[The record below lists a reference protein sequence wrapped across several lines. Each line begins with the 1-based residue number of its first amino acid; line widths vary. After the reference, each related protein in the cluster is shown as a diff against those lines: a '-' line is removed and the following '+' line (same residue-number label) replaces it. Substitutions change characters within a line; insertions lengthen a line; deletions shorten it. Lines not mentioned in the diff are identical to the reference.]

1 MPEATALPTW
11 NRFARWPRLPARLA
25 LAVLLVMLAL
35 SAITPVASSEGVHTS
50 LIGGQNEAAND
61 KRERDVDLALYDRI
75 TERVRQGQNY
85 YEAVAIE
92 HRATRY
98 PLRPGFAVR
107 LPTLALIAAHL
118 PRPVDPLE
126 GGMAEKL
133 IANLLVIA
141 ALIAW
146 WRRFGEEPG
155 GAALR
160 LPASVALLAGLQVAT
175 IGYFFVLHELWAGAL
190 LALSLG
196 LHRPER
202 GKWLGAV
209 IVAAMALSIR
219 EHAFPFVL
227 LMGAFAIWHRRWRE
241 SAAWIGMALLFVA
254 AMTWHLHTVSLL
266 VRPSDPYGPS
276 WLTLRG
282 LSGWT
287 SMVVLSSNLRFLPT
301 FLAGPL
307 MMLMVFGW
315 AGWRTGLGAFATLLY
330 LGYGLAFMIAGRPD
344 NWYWGMMIATTMPVG
359 LAFVPM
365 AAKGLWRAAFPSA
378 NAVS

>member
-1 MPEATALPTW
+1 MAEIPPAPNW
-11 NRFARWPRLPARLA
+11 NRFANWSRLPARLV
-25 LAVLLVMLAL
+25 LAVLLVLLVL
-35 SAITPVASSEGVHTS
+35 SGITPVTSSEGVHTS
-50 LIGGQNEAAND
+50 LIGGKAQAQD
-61 KRERDVDLALYDRI
+61 KRDRDVDLALYDRI

-118 PRPVDPLE
+118 PKPIDPSE

-146 WRRFGEEPG
+146 WRRLGEQPG
-155 GAALR
+155 GEALR

-190 LALSLG
+190 LALSIG
-196 LHRPER
+196 LHRPEK

-209 IVAAMALSIR
+209 IVAAIALSIR

-227 LMGAFAIWHRRWRE
+227 LMAAFALWHRRWRE
-241 SAAWIGMALLFVA
+241 SAAWTLLALVFVA
-254 AMTWHLHTVSLL
+254 AMAWHLHTVSQL
-266 VRPSDPYGPS
+266 VLPSDPYGPS

-282 LSGWT
+282 LSGWS

-301 FLAGPL
+301 FLAGP
-307 MMLMVFGW
+307 MMVLMVFGW

-344 NWYWGMMIATTMPVG
+344 NWYWGMVIAPTMPVG
-359 LAFVPM
+359 LAFGPM
-365 AAKGLWRAAFPSA
+365 AAKGMWRAAFPSA